1 VTTTDPYAALR
12 YPNFRRYIVGL
23 LALTLSIQVQG
34 TIVGWQIY
42 DLTGDPLALGLIG
55 LAEALPFISAALWA
69 GHVAD
74 RHDRRRQVLWSMAAL
89 VGCSAALLVLALA
102 HAMTTSL
109 RVAAIFAVIV
119 ASGVARSFL
128 QPARVALG
136 AELVPRTIYANAIAW
151 RASTWQAA
159 AVIGPAVGGVLY
171 ALGGAELAYGVDT
184 LLMLAGIAWIV
195 AMRHTSPK
203 RPPIDG
209 PVVQSLLSG
218 LRFVGREPM
227 ILGALSLDLFAVF
240 FGGAV
245 ALLPIFAKDILHVGP
260 TGLGLLRA
268 APAIGAILVSAI
280 LAASPV
286 VRRNGPV
293 MLASVAMFGVATI
306 GFALSTHFVLS
317 LVLLALTGAFDMIS
331 VVIRSTLLQIVTP
344 EPLLGRVSAVNSVFV
359 GSSNEIGAFE
369 SGVAAKL
376 LGTVPS
382 VVFGGLATLGVVAVI
397 AWRVPALRALDAMP
411 THPVGSALPEP
422 STGQIAR

>member
-1 VTTTDPYAALR
+1 MPSADPYAALR
-12 YPNFRRYIVGL
+12 YPDFRRYVVGL

-55 LAEALPFISAALWA
+55 LAEALPFIGAALWA
-69 GHVAD
+69 GHFAD
-74 RHDRRRQVLWSMAAL
+74 RHDRRRQVLWSMAVL
-89 VGCSAALLVLALA
+89 VGCSIALLALALA
-102 HAMTTSL
+102 HEMQVSV
-109 RVAAIFAVIV
+109 RVTAIFAVIMV
-119 ASGVARSFL
+119 SGVARSFL

-136 AELVPRTIYANAIAW
+136 AELVPRTVYPNAIAW

-171 ALGGAELAYGVDT
+171 AVGGAELAYGVDT
-184 LLMLAGIAWIV
+184 ALMLAGIGWIL
-195 AMRHTSPK
+195 AMRHRSPL

-209 PVVQSLLSG
+209 PVVASLLTG
-218 LRFVGREPM
+218 LRFVTREP
-227 ILGALSLDLFAVF
+227 IIFGALSLDLFAVL

-245 ALLPIFAKDILHVGP
+245 ALLPVFARDILHVGP

-268 APAIGAILVSAI
+268 APAVGAVLVSI
-280 LAASPV
+280 VLAAYPV

-293 MLASVAMFGVATI
+293 MLINVALFGAATV
-306 GFALSTHFVLS
+306 GFGLSRDFTLS
-317 LVLLALTGAFDMIS
+317 LVLLGLTGAFDMVS
-331 VVIRSTLLQIVTP
+331 VVIRSTLLQVVTP

-376 LGTVPS
+376 LGVVPS
-382 VVFGGLATLGVVAVI
+382 VVFGGVATLFVVGIV
-397 AWRVPALRALDAMP
+397 AWRVPALRRLDAMP
-411 THPVGSALPEP
+411 THPVDHAGAVTP
-422 STGQIAR
+422 TG